1 MTKVRIPFFHIGN
14 RYDNAD
20 NVMLSE
26 QHRNNTTT
34 TSDNAVQ
41 FEATI
46 KNSNAKFDGFGF
58 LSTVLKLRN
67 IKLIT

>member
-1 MTKVRIPFFHIGN
+1 
-14 RYDNAD
+14 
-20 NVMLSE
+20 MLSE

-46 KNSNAKFDGFGF
+46 KNSNAKFDKMFVHT
-58 LSTVLKLRN
+58 LDIETN
-67 IKLIT
+67 ELIEFIEKC